1 MSIRFDD
8 KGKFFTEVVSKEAT
22 PVLIQTP
29 THRIEG
35 KIHIRPGVRLKDEI
49 NQSEPFF
56 AVTEAVLFDNT
67 GAEQYRSDFLIVYR
81 DCIIWIMPLDTVR
94 AQSGRPTG
102 PLAQGGA
109 S

>member
-22 PVLIQTP
+22 PVVIQTP

-35 KIHIRPGVRLKDEI
+35 KIHIRPGERLKDEI
-49 NQSEPFF
+49 NQAEPFF
-56 AVTEAVLFDNT
+56 AVTEAVIFDNT
-67 GAEQYRSDFLIVYR
+67 GVEQYRSDFLIVYR
-81 DCIIWIMPLDTVR
+81 DFIIWMAPLDATR
-94 AQSGRPTG
+94 SQTG
-102 PLAQGGA
+102 GQNDRLPQGGV